1 MNKTLTL
8 IAATAASVL
17 ALSAGTASA
26 QAWTSINERQASLD
40 ARIDAGVRSGDLTR
54 IEARE
59 LREAF
64 SGVAQMEARYRVDGL
79 SAWERTD
86 LERRFD
92 ALSSRIRYDRNDS
105 QTRGDRD
112 EGPDRWDN
120 NNWRDNQGRWMN
132 INQRQMQLDRR
143 IDQGVRNG
151 SITRREAM
159 RLRAE
164 FQSIAR
170 LENRYRANGLSTW
183 ERADLDRRFDTLK
196 LRIRMERTDGD
207 RYGQGYGER
216 R

>member
-8 IAATAASVL
+8 IAATTASVL
-17 ALSAGTASA
+17 ALSAGTAAA
-26 QAWTSINERQASLD
+26 QGWTSINERQANLD

-54 IEARE
+54 VEARE
-59 LREAF
+59 LRDAF
-64 SGVAQMEARYRVDGL
+64 SGVAELEARYRADGL

-105 QTRGDRD
+105 QTRGRD
-112 EGPDRWDN
+112 DGQDRWDH
-120 NNWRDNQGRWMN
+120 NNWRDDQGRWMN
-132 INQRQMQLDRR
+132 INRRQAQLDRR

-170 LENRYRANGLSTW
+170 LESRYRANGLSAW
-183 ERADLDRRFDTLK
+183 ERTDLDRRFDTLK
-196 LRIRMERTDGD
+196 LRIRIERTDGD
-207 RYGQGYGER
+207 RYGQGYGDR